1 MWAQKFGCLFV
12 LTAGPHQRGLDPEQ
26 GVEIAVLLAQMNC
39 VLKGSGGGGETCAG
53 FAERKDR
60 ARPGS
65 GEQSE
70 TEPLCA

>member
-26 GVEIAVLLAQMNC
+26 GVKIAVLLAQMYC
-39 VLKGSGGGGETCAG
+39 VLKGSGGGGETFAG
-53 FAERKDR
+53 SAEWKDG
-60 ARPGS
+60 PGS